1 MLDWF
6 NYYGLIF
13 VVALLVP
20 NVVYA
25 IKNKNATPSYR
36 NKAAETI
43 EIISRFLCIALM
55 IFNIPYTWIGFYFQ
69 FAKVV
74 YLVVNS
80 CLLVAYNIFWIVL
93 RKKNGIVRTLLL
105 SVIPTLVFLFSGVM
119 IGSIPLVVSSVF
131 FGATHIL
138 ISVKNTDR
146 EEKGFVKRSIMILI
160 AIILSFVFF
169 FIAAFGGALIAAN
182 VRTKKLSS
190 MTWEDMVEYDVKG
203 GAKISVA
210 VIEDG
215 KVSYFVRSKDI
226 RKSWVATD
234 PSVHVSDGPLFD
246 YEIGS
251 ISKTFVGL
259 LCAKAVQEGKLD
271 LNSNIS
277 EYLPLDKNKYYPTVE
292 RLLTHTS
299 GYKAFYFEP
308 QMIANRLSPE
318 KNDFYGIGKDKIL
331 LKVAKTELSDR
342 SYPFVYSNFGI
353 AVVGLVLETIYDKPF
368 YDLMNDYLKDLSLK
382 NTEVNK
388 QGGTLSGYW
397 GWKNDDGYLPAGAI
411 HSNLKDMTKYLN
423 LYLKNDLEYLSDSYA
438 EQKTIDANKPSY
450 EAFNIRLDAIGL
462 TWILDKKNGIVWH
475 DGGTTKFN
483 SYIGFTQDRKKGVV
497 ILSDLGPSEKIS
509 ATVIGAKILT
519 DEISSVYR

>member
-13 VVALLVP
+13 IIALLIP

-43 EIISRFLCIALM
+43 ETVSRFLCIALM

-69 FAKVV
+69 FAEIV

-80 CLLVAYNIFWIVL
+80 CLLAAYDIFWIVL

-131 FGATHIL
+131 FGATHIF

-146 EEKGFVKRSIMILI
+146 EEKQFVKRSIMILV
-160 AIILSFVFF
+160 AIILSFVFL
-169 FIAAFGGALIAAN
+169 FIIAFGGALITAN

-190 MTWEDMVEYDVKG
+190 MTWEDMVEYDIKG

-215 KVSYFVRSKDI
+215 KISYYVRSKDI
-226 RKSWVATD
+226 RKTASSTYPVL
-234 PSVHVSDGPLFD
+234 PPSDGPLFD

-259 LCAKAVQEGKLD
+259 LCSKAIQEGKLD
-271 LNSNIS
+271 LNSSIS
-277 EYLPLDKNKYYPTVE
+277 DYLPLDKNKYYPTVE
-292 RLLTHTS
+292 QLLTHTS

-308 QMIANRLSPE
+308 QMITNRISPE

-331 LKVAKTELSDR
+331 ARVAKTDLSDR

-353 AVVGLVLETIYDKPF
+353 AVVGLVLETIYGKPF
-368 YDLMNDYLKDLSLK
+368 YDLMNDFIKELSLK
-382 NTEVNK
+382 NTAVNK

-411 HSNLKDMTKYLN
+411 HSDLRDMTKYLC
-423 LYLKNDLEYLSDSYA
+423 LYLQNDLPFLSDAYS
-438 EQKTIDANKPSY
+438 ERKVVDANKPAY
-450 EAFNIRLDAIGL
+450 ESLNIRLDAIGL
-462 TWILDKKNGIVWH
+462 TWILDKQNDIVWH
-475 DGGTTKFN
+475 DGGTTGFN
-483 SYIGFTQDRKKGVV
+483 TYIGFTQDRKKGVV
-497 ILSDLGPSEKIS
+497 VLSDLGPNERIP
-509 ATVIGAKILT
+509 ATVIGAKILAG
-519 DEISSVYR
+519 